1 MVAEIQ
7 NAEVAL
13 LKIHEVMAR
22 VGLSRSV
29 IYVKLRAGKFPA
41 PVYPAKKAPRWRT
54 DAITTWIEGLP
65 EDRAAA

>member
-1 MVAEIQ
+1 MVAKDGTAEIS
-7 NAEVAL
+7 L

-29 IYVKLRAGKFPA
+29 IYLKVSAGKFPR
-41 PVYPAKKAPRWRT
+41 PVYPAKKAPRWRS
-54 DAITTWIEGLP
+54 DVISAWIEGLP